1 MNILRTSGLIAIV
14 GAVTLMICGTS
25 KLIDEREL
33 LLTQKPWN
41 FNAKLEGRV
50 NDGQWKILH
59 SETKKCDKDDVLL
72 FGIHNTYEVNYGK
85 YKCDDQK
92 ISTRSVT
99 WLITAKGKLL
109 MDNYSLTINILNE
122 DTLQVTRHSG
132 QYQDRY
138 TYLHK

>member
-1 MNILRTSGLIAIV
+1 MNFHRIAALIVIV
-14 GAVTLMICGTS
+14 GAAALMICWTS
-25 KLIDEREL
+25 KLKDQREL
-33 LLTQKPWN
+33 LLIQKPWN

-50 NDGQWKILH
+50 GDGQWKIIH
-59 SETKKCDKDDVLL
+59 SETKKCDKDDVLI

-85 YKCDDQK
+85 AKCDDQK
-92 ISTRSVT
+92 ALTRSGT
-99 WLITAKGKLL
+99 WLLTAKGKLL

-122 DTLQVTRHSG
+122 DSLQVTRHSG